1 MKEKLNL
8 LNFIDESPSPYHAIE
23 NMVKLL
29 VKDGYHKLE
38 LGSSW
43 ILEKNEK
50 YYLTI
55 NDSALFA
62 FRLGNL
68 DNPSFRIITSH
79 SDSPGFRIKP
89 RGKIMEKSEMRLN
102 TEVYGGPILSTWLD
116 RTLSIAGRV
125 FFEGRDPFKPEMKL
139 VNVDEDLMTIPNLA
153 IHMNP
158 AVNKGMELN
167 PQKDT
172 LPFIGTIEKEMREL
186 SFEEILRNHLGEDRA
201 ILGFDLNLYDRQKG
215 SCVGLDKEYYH
226 VGKLDN
232 LAMAYGSITALLGT
246 QTKDHTSMICIFD
259 HEEIGSG
266 SRQGAL
272 SPVLS
277 DLLKRICLYKHNKYE
292 IYSKSLANSF
302 VISADQ
308 AHGLHPNYPEKADP
322 THQPKLNEGPVIKVS
337 SSMNYSTDGSSAAV
351 IKNLCAEDIPYQIYT
366 NRSDIK
372 GGSTLGPLL
381 ARQLSIAGVDIGNPI
396 FAMHSIR
403 ELGGVKDQEWM
414 EKLFARFFR

>member
-1 MKEKLNL
+1 MNEEMSL
-8 LNFIDESPSPYHAIE
+8 LEFIDESPSPYHAVE
-23 NMVKLL
+23 NIIKILE
-29 VKDGYHKLE
+29 KEDYHKLE
-38 LGSSW
+38 WSSSW
-43 ILEKNEK
+43 ILEENKN
-50 YYLTI
+50 YYITI
-55 NDSALFA
+55 NDSALIA
-62 FRLGNL
+62 FKLGNP
-68 DNPSFRIITSH
+68 DHPFFRIITSH

-89 RGKIMEKSEMRLN
+89 NGKITENNTMRLN

-125 FFEGRDPFKPEMKL
+125 FLGGKDPFKPEMKL
-139 VNVDEDLMTIPNLA
+139 VNIDEDLLTIPNLA

-158 AVNKGMELN
+158 SVNKGMEFN
-167 PQKDT
+167 AQKDT
-172 LPFIGTIEKEMREL
+172 LPFMGYIEKEMREL
-186 SFEEILRNHLGEDRA
+186 SFEEILENKLEDPGK

-215 SCVGLDKEYYH
+215 SLIGLEKEYYH

-232 LAMAYGSITALLGT
+232 LAMVYGSVKALANASTAG
-246 QTKDHTSMICIFD
+246 HTSMICVFD

-277 DLLKRICLYKHNKYE
+277 DLLKRICLYKENNYE
-292 IYSKSLANSF
+292 NYSKAIANSF

-308 AHGLHPNYPEKADP
+308 AHGFHPNYPEKADP
-322 THQPKLNEGPVIKVS
+322 THKPVLNLGPVIKVS
-337 SSMNYSTDGSSAAV
+337 SSMNYSSDGNSIAV
-351 IKNLCAEDIPYQIYT
+351 IKNLCGDEIPHQIYV

-381 ARQLSIAGVDIGNPI
+381 SRQVSIAGVDIGNPI
-396 FAMHSIR
+396 YAMHSIR

-414 EKLFARFFR
+414 EELFARFFR